1 MTEHADSAASASAA
15 VEAFIARWDVTARAE
30 RANKDMFLT
39 ELCAVLG
46 VEPPMPATGGLG
58 PYRFE
63 RAVTHHEDDGSQSQR
78 FIDLYKRGS
87 FVLEAKQ
94 DGDLPQRS
102 SLFGDELERRAT
114 VRNRPGWARLMMQ
127 AKGQAERYA
136 RDLPAEEG
144 WPPFLIVC
152 DIGFCFDLYA
162 DFSGTGKHYAQ
173 FPDREG
179 FRVHLADLR
188 RPAIRDRLRAVWLDP
203 HSLDPS
209 KLRDRI
215 TRDIAKL
222 LARLVRSLEGSK
234 QAPRHAPKAV
244 ATFLMRCIFSMFAQS
259 IGLLPERDTFTKLLE
274 RCRENPTIFVG
285 LIGDLWR
292 YMNAGGFSA
301 AIAETV
307 KHFNGGLFAPGP
319 HGGVDPLPV
328 TRDELDLLIIAAGK
342 DWGDVEPAIF
352 GTLLENALDDPERA
366 ALGAHFTP
374 RAFVERLVLPTIMEP
389 LRAEWDAVKAAAVAE
404 EQAGRREAA
413 AKLVSAF
420 HGRLAGIRVLDP
432 ACGSGNF
439 LYVALEL
446 MKRLE
451 GEVLDL
457 LSMLRPGE
465 GDRLALAGATVDP
478 HNFLGLELNPRAVP
492 VAELVLWIGW
502 LQWHTRTNAGR
513 SPPEPILRDFRNIR
527 EADALL
533 NYKTTQEERDAAGQ
547 VVTRWGGKTKLH
559 PITGENVP
567 DETDRVLVMRPVG
580 AKPAQWPEADFIIGN
595 PPFIGGKDLRAELGS
610 GYAEALWAA
619 YPKVPRSADLALFWW
634 WKGAQAVA
642 ARKAQRFGFITTN
655 SLRQAFCRKVVAN
668 AMTGR
673 APIHLAFAIPDH
685 PWVDA
690 ANSAAVRIAMSV
702 GVAGRRA
709 GRLLTVVEE
718 TGDEVP
724 EVTLAEQMGVINAD
738 LTVGVSP
745 DSARPLRAN
754 ERISSPGVKLHGAGF
769 IVNPSVARSLGYG
782 RIAGVDGVIK
792 HYRNGR
798 DLMGRSRGVL
808 LIDLFGLSEERVRQ
822 TFPDIYQ
829 HLLTHVRPERVAK
842 IGNSADM
849 AAYAEEWWLHGKPRP
864 DLRSATTGLS
874 RYIATVETA
883 KHRVFQFLDRDIIPD
898 NMIVCVA
905 SGDAYHLGVLS
916 SKIHVAWALA
926 SGGLLEDRPR
936 YNKTLCFDPFPFPEP
951 SSKIRAEV
959 SAIMEEI
966 DKIRKDVLAEHT
978 FLTLTTLYN
987 LRQKL
992 QSGQPLTDSEREGCR
1007 VGQVS
1012 IIAHLHDRL
1021 DAAVA
1026 SAYGWSANMTATE
1039 IVAHVVALNAERV
1052 AEEAAGKVRWLRPEY
1067 QAPEE
1072 TRRRT
1077 AQAQLDMD
1085 EAGPGVVPWPKD
1097 LPAQY
1102 MALRSALEDGPM
1114 TPAQVGKR
1122 FSKAPS
1128 KRLGDMLRTL
1138 AVLGQAR
1145 EAAGGRFAL

>member
-15 VEAFIARWDVTARAE
+15 VEAFIARWDGTARAE

-58 PYRFE
+58 AYRFE
-63 RAVTHHEDDGSQSQR
+63 RAVTHHEDDGSRSQR

-274 RCRENPTIFVG
+274 RCREDPTIFVG
-285 LIGDLWR
+285 LVGDLWR
-292 YMNAGGFSA
+292 YMNAGGFSP
-301 AIAETV
+301 AIAKTV
-307 KHFNGGLFAPGP
+307 KHFNGGLFASGAD
-319 HGGVDPLPV
+319 GGVDPLPV

-342 DWGDVEPAIF
+342 DWADVEPAIF

-404 EQAGRREAA
+404 EQGGRREAA

-547 VVTRWGGKTKLH
+547 LVTRWGGKTKLH
-559 PITGENVP
+559 PITGEEVP
-567 DETDRVLVMRPVG
+567 DETHRVLVLRPVG

-595 PPFIGGKDLRAELGS
+595 PPFIGAKILRAELGS
-610 GYAEALWAA
+610 GYAEALWSA
-619 YPKVPRSADLALFWW
+619 YPKVPQSADLAMFWW
-634 WKGAQAVA
+634 WKGAQSVA
-642 ARKAQRFGFITTN
+642 SRKAKRFGFITSN
-655 SLRQAFCRKVVAN
+655 SLRQVFCRKVVSN
-668 AMTGR
+668 AMAGR
-673 APIHLAFAIPDH
+673 TPIHLIFAIPDH
-685 PWVDA
+685 PWVDGANA
-690 ANSAAVRIAMSV
+690 ASVRIAMTV
-702 GVAGRRA
+702 GVAGKGS
-709 GRLLTVVEE
+709 GRLLTTISESSSE
-718 TGDEVP
+718 IP
-724 EVTLAEQMGVINAD
+724 EVSFSERLGVINSD
-738 LTVGVSP
+738 LSLGTNAGTSK
-745 DSARPLRAN
+745 SLQAN
-754 ERISSPGVKLHGAGF
+754 ERICSPGVKLHGAGF
-769 IVNPSVARSLGYG
+769 IVSPTTALSFGRSSEADVKK
-782 RIAGVDGVIK
+782 IIK
-792 HYRNGR
+792 PYRNGR
-798 DLMGRSRGVL
+798 DLTGASRNAFVIDLYGMTEKEVRLIYPAVYQHVL
-808 LIDLFGLSEERVRQ
+808 LRVK
-822 TFPDIYQ
+822 
-829 HLLTHVRPERVAK
+829 PERDENNRISYRENWWVFGEPRSELRPAL
-842 IGNSADM
+842 IG
-849 AAYAEEWWLHGKPRP
+849 LK
-864 DLRSATTGLS
+864 
-874 RYIATVETA
+874 RYIVTPVTA
-883 KHRVFQFLDRDIIPD
+883 KHRVFSFLDSSIIPD
-898 NMIVCVA
+898 
-905 SGDAYHLGVLS
+905 DALIAIAVDSPFLLGVLS
-916 SKIHVAWALA
+916 SSIHGVWSRQA
-926 SGGLLEDRPR
+926 GGTLEDRPR
-936 YNKTLCFDPFPFPEP
+936 YLKSQCFDPFPFPDADSRLKVEI
-951 SSKIRAEV
+951 SERA
-959 SAIMEEI
+959 EEI
-966 DKIRKDVLAEHT
+966 DSMRKAVLSEYT
-978 FLTLTTLYN
+978 FLNLTMLYN
-987 LRQKL
+987 LREKL
-992 QSGQPLTDSEREGCR
+992 RLGLTMTESERMAHD
-1007 VGQVS
+1007 VGRVS
-1012 IIAHLHDRL
+1012 ILSRLHDSL

-1026 SAYGWSANMTATE
+1026 SAYGWPRDMSDADTVTR
-1039 IVAHVVALNAERV
+1039 VVALNAERV

-1072 TRRRT
+1072 TRRRA

-1085 EAGPGVVPWPKD
+1085 EAGPGLAPWPKD

-1102 MALRSALEDGPM
+1102 MALRSALENGPM
-1114 TPAQVGKR
+1114 TPMQVGKR
-1122 FSKAPS
+1122 FSKAPA

-1138 AVLGQAR
+1138 AALGQAR

>member
-15 VEAFIARWDVTARAE
+15 VEAFIARWDGTARAE

-46 VEPPMPATGGLG
+46 VEPPMPAAGGLG

-203 HSLDPS
+203 HSLDPT

-274 RCRENPTIFVG
+274 RCREDPTIFVG
-285 LIGDLWR
+285 LVGDLWR
-292 YMNAGGFSA
+292 YMNAGGFSP
-301 AIAETV
+301 AIAKTV
-307 KHFNGGLFAPGP
+307 KHFNGGLFASGAD
-319 HGGVDPLPV
+319 GGVDPLPV
-328 TRDELDLLIIAAGK
+328 SRDELDLLIIAAGK
-342 DWGDVEPAIF
+342 DWADVEPAIF

-533 NYKTTQEERDAAGQ
+533 NYKTRQEERDAAGQ
-547 VVTRWGGKTKLH
+547 FVTRWGGRTKLH
-559 PITGENVP
+559 PITGEEVP
-567 DETDRVLVMRPVG
+567 DETDRVLVLRPVG

-634 WKGAQAVA
+634 WKGALAVA

-668 AMTGR
+668 AMMGR

-685 PWVDA
+685 PWVDG

-702 GVAGRRA
+702 GGAGRRV
-709 GRLLTVVEE
+709 GRLLTVVGE
-718 TGDEVP
+718 TDDEVP
-724 EVTLAEQMGVINAD
+724 EVTLAEQVGVINAD

-754 ERISSPGVKLHGAGF
+754 ERISSPGMKLHGAGF
-769 IVNPSVARSLGYG
+769 IVSPTTARTLGLGSVAGLEEHIRP
-782 RIAGVDGVIK
+782 
-792 HYRNGR
+792 YRNGR
-798 DLMGRSRGVL
+798 DLTGKSRDSFV
-808 LIDLFGLSEERVRQ
+808 IDLFGLSEEAVRKS
-822 TFPDIYQ
+822 FPAAYQ
-829 HLLTHVRPERVAK
+829 HILMRIKPERDQNNRK
-842 IGNSADM
+842 TYRD
-849 AAYAEEWWLHGKPRP
+849 EWWIFGEPRR
-864 DLRSATTGLS
+864 DLRPAMIGQK
-874 RYIATVETA
+874 RFIVTVETA
-883 KHRVFQFLDRDIIPD
+883 KHRVFQFLESDIIPD
-898 NMIVCVA
+898 NKLICIA
-905 SGDAYHLGVLS
+905 SDDAFYLGVLS
-916 SKIHVAWALA
+916 SNIHVIWSLQAGA
-926 SGGLLEDRPR
+926 LLEDRPV
-936 YNKTLCFDPFPFPEP
+936 YVKSDCFDTFPFPNVTNRQ
-951 SSKIRAEV
+951 RAEIGAV
-959 SAIMEEI
+959 MEEI
-966 DKIRKDVLAEHT
+966 DSMRKAVLSAHP
-978 FLTLTTLYN
+978 FLTLTMLYN
-987 LRQKL
+987 LRDKL
-992 QSGQPLTDSEREGCR
+992 RTGIAMSAAERDAHDA
-1007 VGQVS
+1007 GQVS
-1012 IIAHLHDRL
+1012 ILRHLHDRL

-1026 SAYGWSANMTATE
+1026 DAYGWPVNMTATE
-1039 IVAHVVALNAERV
+1039 IVARVVALNAERV

-1072 TRRRT
+1072 TRRRA

-1085 EAGPGVVPWPKD
+1085 EAEPGLVPWPRD
-1097 LPAQY
+1097 LPSQY
-1102 MALRSALEDGPM
+1102 MALRSALENGPM

-1122 FSKAPS
+1122 FSKAPG

-1138 AVLGQAR
+1138 AALGQAR
-1145 EAAGGRFAL
+1145 EATGGRFAL